1 MAYVPDGDS
10 YWKWYAGY
18 TRSPSWHLETV
29 IGAEA
34 NALRQLI
41 KHGMGDLHHLE
52 TTRNDSMG
60 VNLLFG
66 QRQKRYSTS

>member
-18 TRSPSWHLETV
+18 TSSPSWHFETV
-29 IGAEA
+29 VGAEA

-41 KHGMGDLHHLE
+41 KHEG
-52 TTRNDSMG
+52 S
-60 VNLLFG
+60 
-66 QRQKRYSTS
+66 SITSKPPVTIEWE